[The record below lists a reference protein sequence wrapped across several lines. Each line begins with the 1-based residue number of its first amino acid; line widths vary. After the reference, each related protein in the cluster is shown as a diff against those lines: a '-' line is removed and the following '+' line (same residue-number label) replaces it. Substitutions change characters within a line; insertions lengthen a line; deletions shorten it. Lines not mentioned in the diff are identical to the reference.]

1 MKIGF
6 LTGCLGDMPLL
17 EKAQFAHETGFR
29 ALEISCWPRVNSRDY
44 SSSDIDVATLTQ
56 EEADRLMEALKSLDL
71 EVSSLAYY
79 DNNLSADPAERKA
92 VNEHTKKVIDAAAM
106 MGVKL
111 VGCFIGRD
119 VSKDLAGNFAEF
131 EKVFGELVSYAEQ
144 KNVKLMIENCHMPSW
159 LEEGKPGTIS
169 YSPELWREMF
179 RRIPSESFGLNYDPS
194 HLRAMLMDYME
205 CLKGFEDRVFHLHAK
220 DVEVFPEKVGVY
232 GIYDGAFGDS
242 YWRYRMPSLGQVDWK
257 ELTDHLIGHGYDF
270 VISIEHEDHLYEGS
284 VEKVKEGLKIA
295 FDYLSGIVDNQ

>member
-92 VNEHTKKVIDAAAM
+92 VNEHTKKVIDAASM

-119 VSKDLAGNFAEF
+119 ISKDLAGNFEEF

-179 RRIPSESFGLNYDPS
+179 RRVPSKSFGLNYDPS

-232 GIYDGAFGDS
+232 GIYDGSFGDS

>member
-56 EEADRLMEALKSLDL
+56 EEVDRLMEALKSLDL